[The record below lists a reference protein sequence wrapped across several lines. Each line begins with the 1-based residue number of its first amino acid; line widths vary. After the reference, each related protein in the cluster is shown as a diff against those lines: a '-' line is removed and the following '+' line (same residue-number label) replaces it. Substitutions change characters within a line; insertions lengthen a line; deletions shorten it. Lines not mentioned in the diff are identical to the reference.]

1 MSAPSSATEGAQPLF
16 ELPSNPV
23 AYVAVFA
30 ALLTGVIHLVLAPQ
44 VVGFDP
50 TTALLFALNGLG
62 FLGGLVLFVS
72 RYWRRELYLVA
83 AVYALVTVVA
93 YVVMSGP
100 VNPLSIAAKAAELV
114 LVLVS
119 LYLYRA
125 TPKR

>member
-1 MSAPSSATEGAQPLF
+1 MPAPSSATEGAQSLF
-16 ELPSNPV
+16 ELPANPI
-23 AYVAVFA
+23 AYVAVLA
-30 ALLTGVIHLVLAPQ
+30 ALVTGAIHLFLAPQ

-62 FLGGLVLFVS
+62 FLGGLLLFVS

-93 YVVMSGP
+93 FVVMSGP
-100 VNPLSIAAKAAELV
+100 LNPLSIASKAAEIV
-114 LVLVS
+114 LVLAS

-125 TPKR
+125 TPTA